1 MSTLR
6 ILAFTAVNGLARYR
20 KAASVLIPILI
31 LAVTAPAVGQDVLN
45 SPATAP
51 VIVDGRVLFHL
62 RTTPGS
68 PATERANNIED
79 RIAKAARDKAV
90 SPDSLRVVP
99 DEFGSALVV
108 EGHVIVLITE
118 ADAEAQAFTVDL
130 YAGICREKVQ
140 KAIQDYRRDR
150 EPGLTLKNV
159 GLAVAMGV
167 VLVLVLVALIRLS
180 GRLERIFG
188 QRYLRKVETVQ
199 SGGFR
204 LVSTERIWWLMR
216 AATSGA
222 RVVGVAILV
231 YAYLQWALELFPW
244 TRFFGR
250 NLLELVRDP
259 VRAIILGFV
268 GYLPELVFLIMLAF
282 AARWAMGVLR
292 KFLDA
297 VGHGTIV
304 LKDFDPEWAMPTF
317 RIARVFLIA
326 LFTVVAFPY
335 IPGSDSGAFKGVSL
349 LLGVLF
355 SLGSSSVVANMVA
368 GYTMI
373 YRKAFRIGDRIHVK
387 EFRGDVVA
395 MRQLVTV
402 LRTPKNEEVVL
413 PNSDVLNNPI
423 TNFSAMAR
431 EGKLILHT
439 TVGIGYEVPWRQVE
453 AMLLMAADR
462 AEGFNKE
469 LPAYVLQKS
478 MGDFCVVYEIN
489 VHCDNAQRMARLYT
503 ALHRCIQDVFN
514 EYGVQIMTP
523 AYESDPQTPKVVPP
537 EHLYDAPAPPPG
549 D

>member
-1 MSTLR
+1 M
-6 ILAFTAVNGLARYR
+6 
-20 KAASVLIPILI
+20 I
-31 LAVTAPAVGQDVLN
+31 LAVTAPAVGQDVLK

-62 RTTPGS
+62 RTIPGS
-68 PATERANNIED
+68 PATERANDIEK

-118 ADAEAQAFTVDL
+118 ADAEAQAFTVEL
-130 YAGICREKVQ
+130 YAGICREKVR

-150 EPGLTLKNV
+150 ESGLTLKNV

-167 VLVLVLVALIRLS
+167 LLVLVLVVLIRLS
-180 GRLERIFG
+180 GRVERMFG
-188 QRYLRKVETVQ
+188 QRYRRKVEEVQ
-199 SGGFR
+199 SRGFQ

-244 TRFFGR
+244 TRLFGR
-250 NLLELVRDP
+250 NLLELVREP

-268 GYLPELVFLIMLAF
+268 GYLPEMVFLIILAF
-282 AARWAMGVLR
+282 VGRWSLGILR
-292 KFLDA
+292 KFFDA
-297 VGHGTIV
+297 IGHGTIV
-304 LKDFDPEWAMPTF
+304 LNEFDAEWAMPTF
-317 RIARVFLIA
+317 RIARVFVIA
-326 LFTVVAFPY
+326 LFAVVAFPY
-335 IPGSDSGAFKGVSL
+335 IPGSGSEAFKGVSL

-431 EGKLILHT
+431 EGKLRLHT

-478 MGDFCVVYEIN
+478 MDDFCVVYEIN

-523 AYESDPQTPKVVPP
+523 AYEGDPQTPKVVPP
-537 EHLYDAPAPPPG
+537 ENLYDAPASPSG

>member
-1 MSTLR
+1 M
-6 ILAFTAVNGLARYR
+6 
-20 KAASVLIPILI
+20 
-31 LAVTAPAVGQDVLN
+31 
-45 SPATAP
+45 
-51 VIVDGRVLFHL
+51 
-62 RTTPGS
+62 PGS
-68 PATERANNIED
+68 PATERANDIAK
-79 RIAKAARDKAV
+79 RIAEAAGDKAV
-90 SPDSLRVVP
+90 TPDSLRVVP
-99 DEFGSALVV
+99 EELGSALVV

-118 ADAEAQAFTVDL
+118 ADAETQAVTVDL
-130 YAGICREKVQ
+130 YAGICREKVLQ
-140 KAIQDYRRDR
+140 AIQDYRRDR
-150 EPGLTLKNV
+150 EPGRMLKNV

-180 GRLERIFG
+180 GRIERMFG
-188 QRYLRKVETVQ
+188 QRYLRKVEAVQ
-199 SGGFR
+199 SRGFR

-259 VRAIILGFV
+259 VRSIILGFV
-268 GYLPELVFLIMLAF
+268 GYLPELAFLIILTF
-282 AARWAMGVLR
+282 VARWVLGVLR

-297 VGHGTIV
+297 IGQGTIV
-304 LKDFDPEWAMPTF
+304 LKDFDAEWAIPTY
-317 RIARVFLIA
+317 RIARVFMIA
-326 LFTVVAFPY
+326 LFAVVAFPY

-395 MRQLVTV
+395 LRQLVTV
-402 LRTPKNEEVVL
+402 LRTPKNEEIVI
-413 PNSDVLNNPI
+413 PNSDILNNPI

-431 EGKLILHT
+431 EGKLRLHT

-478 MGDFCVVYEIN
+478 LGDFCVVYEIN

-523 AYESDPQTPKVVPP
+523 AYEADPETPKVVPQ
-537 EHLYDAPAPPPG
+537 EHLQDAPASPPG
-549 D
+549 DLAGT